1 MFPGVPT
8 ISWAFLAVSLLGA
21 SFTANAFVPVR
32 RVPAL
37 FMPSFFG
44 SWLTAELAI
53 HHVFWQSIASLVF
66 VELGALAAWPGWAG
80 LVVTLGSWLGLLIL
94 FADGHR
100 ARKTFDRALRGLT
113 AVRDTKPVPRRN
125 VVLPFSKKRRGIRVT
140 RDIPYRRVAGTVLKL
155 DVVAPAVAHAVAPA
169 EPGTDPAPAEP
180 GTNGAGTNPARG
192 AKRPAI
198 MQIHGGSWVMGDKRE
213 QGWPLLSHLA
223 ANGWVCFNLNYR
235 LSPGATFPDHLI
247 DLKAGLAWIR
257 EHAEEWGID
266 PDFVAVTG
274 GSAGGHLAAL
284 MGLTANDPE
293 YQPGFEQADTSVQAA
308 VPIYGVYD
316 FTSRL
321 GTNRLP
327 FWYRRLER
335 QIMKAFRDEE
345 PGKFRRASP
354 IERIHPDAPP
364 FFVIHGDRDT
374 LAPVEEAR
382 YFAAK
387 LGKVSKSRVFY
398 AELGGAQHAFD
409 LFCSPRTSHMLV
421 AVLKFLDATRSSAR
435 AEAAK
440 PLLDDRV
447 THLGVAVR

>member
-1 MFPGVPT
+1 MFLGVPT
-8 ISWAFLAVSLLGA
+8 IAWAFLAVSLIGA
-21 SFTANAFVPVR
+21 VFTANAFVPVR
-32 RVPAL
+32 RIPAL

-44 SWLTAELAI
+44 SWLTAELAL
-53 HHVFWQSIASLVF
+53 HHVFWQSIASVVF
-66 VELGALAAWPGWAG
+66 IELGALVAWPGWVG
-80 LVVTLGSWLGLLIL
+80 LFITFGSWVGLLVL
-94 FADGHR
+94 FADGNR
-100 ARKTFDRALRGLT
+100 ARRTFDTALQDVE
-113 AVRDTKPVPRRN
+113 AVRETKGVPRRH
-125 VVLPFSKKRRGIRVT
+125 VVLPFSKRRRGVKLT
-140 RDIPYRRVAGTVLKL
+140 RDVVYRRVAGTVLKL
-155 DVVAPAVAHAVAPA
+155 DVVAPAA
-169 EPGTDPAPAEP
+169 D
-180 GTNGAGTNPARG
+180 GAN
-192 AKRPAI
+192 RPAI

-235 LSPGATFPDHLI
+235 LSPGATFPDHLV

-257 EHAEEWGID
+257 EHADQWGID
-266 PDFVAVTG
+266 RNFIAVTG

-293 YQPGFEQADTSVQAA
+293 YQPGFEDADTSLQAA

-345 PGKFRRASP
+345 PDKFRRASP
-354 IERIHPDAPP
+354 IDQIHPQAPP

-374 LAPVEEAR
+374 LAPVEEAQ
-382 YFAAK
+382 YFANM
-387 LGKVSKSRVFY
+387 LRQTSRAPVIY

-409 LFCSPRTSHMLV
+409 LFCSPRTAHMLA
-421 AVLKFLDATRSSAR
+421 AVLRFLDATHANTPPDPDPH
-435 AEAAK
+435 AIA
-440 PLLDDRV
+440 
-447 THLGVAVR
+447 

>member
-1 MFPGVPT
+1 MFLGVPT
-8 ISWAFLAVSLLGA
+8 IAWAFLAVSLVGA
-21 SFTANAFVPVR
+21 LFTANAFVPVR

-44 SWLTAELAI
+44 SWLTAELAM
-53 HHVFWQSIASLVF
+53 HHVLWQSIASLLF
-66 VELGALAAWPGWAG
+66 VEMGALAAWPGWVA
-80 LVVTLGSWLGLLIL
+80 LIITFGSWLGLLVL

-100 ARKTFDRALRGLT
+100 AQKTFDTALEGV
-113 AVRDTKPVPRRN
+113 APVRETKPVPRRN
-125 VVLPFSKKRRGIRVT
+125 IVLPFSKKRRGIRVT
-140 RDIPYRRVAGTVLKL
+140 RDIVYRRVAGMVLKL
-155 DVVAPAVAHAVAPA
+155 DVVAPA
-169 EPGTDPAPAEP
+169 GD
-180 GTNGAGTNPARG
+180 GAQ
-192 AKRPAI
+192 RPAI
-198 MQIHGGSWVMGDKRE
+198 LQIHGGSWVMGDKRE

-235 LSPGATFPDHLI
+235 LSPGATFPEHLI

-257 EHAEEWGID
+257 GHAERWGID
-266 PDFVAVTG
+266 PDFIAVTG

-293 YQPGFEQADTSVQAA
+293 YQPGFEEADTRVQAA

-335 QIMKAFRDEE
+335 KIMKAFRDEE
-345 PGKFRRASP
+345 PEKFRRASP

-382 YFAAK
+382 QFADE
-387 LGKVSKSRVFY
+387 LREVSKSPVVY

-409 LFCSPRTSHMLV
+409 IFCSPRTAHMLA
-421 AVLKFLDATRSSAR
+421 AVLKFLDATHAVTRVES
-435 AEAAK
+435 AK
-440 PLLDDRV
+440 PSLDDGV
-447 THLGVAVR
+447 AYLGVAVR

>member
-1 MFPGVPT
+1 MFFGVPT
-8 ISWAFLAVSLLGA
+8 IAWAFLAVSLIGA
-21 SFTANAFVPVR
+21 VFTANAFVPVR

-80 LVVTLGSWLGLLIL
+80 LMITFGSWLGLMVL
-94 FADGHR
+94 FADGNR
-100 ARKTFDRALRGLT
+100 ARTTFETALEGVE
-113 AVRDTKPVPRRN
+113 AVRETERVPRRQ
-125 VVLPFSKKRRGIRVT
+125 VVLPFSKRRRGVKLT
-140 RDIPYRRVAGTVLKL
+140 HDIVYRRVAGTILKL
-155 DVVAPAVAHAVAPA
+155 DVVAPA
-169 EPGTDPAPAEP
+169 TD
-180 GTNGAGTNPARG
+180 GAN
-192 AKRPAI
+192 RPAI
-198 MQIHGGSWVMGDKRE
+198 MQIHGGSWVMGDKGE
-213 QGWPLLSHLA
+213 QGWPLMSHLA

-257 EHAEEWGID
+257 EHADQWGID
-266 PDFVAVTG
+266 PDFIAVTG

-284 MGLTANDPE
+284 MALTANDPE
-293 YQPGFEQADTSVQAA
+293 YQPGFEKADTSLQAA

-321 GTNRLP
+321 GTSRLP
-327 FWYRRLER
+327 FWYRRLES

-345 PGKFRRASP
+345 PEKFRRASP
-354 IERIHPDAPP
+354 IERIHREAPP

-382 YFAAK
+382 YFANQLRETSDAP
-387 LGKVSKSRVFY
+387 VFY
-398 AELGGAQHAFD
+398 AELKGAQHAFD

-421 AVLKFLDATRSSAR
+421 AALHFLNATHVSVQAHATEDAPPPAQEKR
-435 AEAAK
+435 
-440 PLLDDRV
+440 
-447 THLGVAVR
+447 VAVGV

>member
-1 MFPGVPT
+1 MFLGAAT
-8 ISWAFLAVSLLGA
+8 ISWAFLLVSIIGAV
-21 SFTANAFVPVR
+21 FTANAFVPVR

-53 HHVFWQSIASLVF
+53 HHVFWQAIATVVF
-66 VELGALAAWPGWAG
+66 MKLGALDAWPGWAG
-80 LVVTLGSWLGLLIL
+80 LFFTFGSWLGLLAL
-94 FADGHR
+94 FADGNR
-100 ARKTFDRALRGLT
+100 ARKTFAAALSDIER
-113 AVRDTKPVPRRN
+113 VRETKRVPRRQ
-125 VVLPFSKKRRGIRVT
+125 VVLPFSKKRRGVKVT
-140 RDIPYRRVAGTVLKL
+140 RNIVYRRVAGTVLKL
-155 DVVAPAVAHAVAPA
+155 DVVAPA
-169 EPGTDPAPAEP
+169 EE
-180 GTNGAGTNPARG
+180 G

-257 EHAEEWGID
+257 QHAEEWGID
-266 PDFVAVTG
+266 PDFIAVTG

-284 MGLTANDPE
+284 MALTANDPE
-293 YQPGFEQADTSVQAA
+293 YQPGFEEADTSLQAA

-327 FWYRRLER
+327 FWYRRLES

-345 PGKFRRASP
+345 PEKFRRASP
-354 IERIHPDAPP
+354 VARIHAEAPP
-364 FFVIHGDRDT
+364 FFIVHGDRDT

-382 YFAAK
+382 DFANELA
-387 LGKVSKSRVFY
+387 GVSKAPVIY
-398 AELGGAQHAFD
+398 AELSGAQHAFD
-409 LFCSPRTSHMLV
+409 LFCSPRTAHMLV
-421 AVLKFLDATRSSAR
+421 AVLKFLDATHAR
-435 AEAAK
+435 AGTSF
-440 PLLDDRV
+440 DD
-447 THLGVAVR
+447 GVAHLRVAVG

>member
-1 MFPGVPT
+1 MFLGAPT
-8 ISWAFLAVSLLGA
+8 IAWAFLGVSLVGA
-21 SFTANAFVPVR
+21 LFTANAFVPVR

-44 SWLTAELAI
+44 SWLTAELAM
-53 HHVFWQSIASLVF
+53 HHVLWQSIASLLF
-66 VELGALAAWPGWAG
+66 VELGALAAWPGWLA
-80 LVVTLGSWLGLLIL
+80 LIITFGSWLGLLVL
-94 FADGHR
+94 FADGNR
-100 ARKTFDRALRGLT
+100 AKKTFDTALEGVEP
-113 AVRDTKPVPRRN
+113 VRETKPVPRRN
-125 VVLPFSKKRRGIRVT
+125 IVLPFSKKRRGIRVT
-140 RDIPYRRVAGTVLKL
+140 RDIVYRRVAGMVLKL
-155 DVVAPAVAHAVAPA
+155 DVVAPADDGAH
-169 EPGTDPAPAEP
+169 
-180 GTNGAGTNPARG
+180 
-192 AKRPAI
+192 RPAI
-198 MQIHGGSWVMGDKRE
+198 LQIHGGSWVMGDKRE

-235 LSPGATFPDHLI
+235 LSPGATFPEHLI

-257 EHAEEWGID
+257 AHAEQWGID
-266 PDFVAVTG
+266 PDFIAVTG

-293 YQPGFEQADTSVQAA
+293 YQPGFEEADTRVQAA

-335 QIMKAFRDEE
+335 KIMKAFRDEE
-345 PGKFRRASP
+345 PEKFRRASP

-382 YFAAK
+382 QFADE
-387 LGKVSKSRVFY
+387 LREVSKSPVVY

-409 LFCSPRTSHMLV
+409 IFCSPRTAHMLA
-421 AVLKFLDATRSSAR
+421 AVLKFLDATHAVTRVES
-435 AEAAK
+435 AK
-440 PLLDDRV
+440 PSLDDGAP
-447 THLGVAVR
+447 HLGVAVG

>member
-1 MFPGVPT
+1 VVFGAPT
-8 ISWAFLAVSLLGA
+8 IAWAFLAVSLIGA
-21 SFTANAFVPVR
+21 VFTANAFVPVR

-53 HHVFWQSIASLVF
+53 HHVFWQSIATF
-66 VELGALAAWPGWAG
+66 IFIELGALAAWPGWAG
-80 LVVTLGSWLGLLIL
+80 LIVTFGSWLGLLVL
-94 FADGHR
+94 FADGNR
-100 ARKTFDRALRGLT
+100 AAKSFKQALAGI
-113 AVRDTKPVPRRN
+113 APVPNEKPVPRRQ
-125 VVLPFSKKRRGIRVT
+125 VVLPFSKRRHGVEVT
-140 RDIPYRRVAGTVLKL
+140 RNLEYRRVAGTVLEL
-155 DVVAPAVAHAVAPA
+155 DVVAPT
-169 EPGTDPAPAEP
+169 EDGS
-180 GTNGAGTNPARG
+180 
-192 AKRPAI
+192 KRPAI
-198 MQIHGGSWVMGDKRE
+198 LQIHGGSWVMGDKRE

-257 EHAEEWGID
+257 EHAAEWNID
-266 PDFVAVTG
+266 PSFIAVTG

-293 YQPGFEQADTSVQAA
+293 YQPGFEEADTSVQAA

-345 PGKFRRASP
+345 PDKFRRASP

-364 FFVIHGDRDT
+364 FFIIHGDRDT

-382 YFAAK
+382 DFADALRK
-387 LGKVSKSRVFY
+387 ISTAPVLY
-398 AELGGAQHAFD
+398 AELEGAQHAFD
-409 LFCSPRTSHMLV
+409 LFCSPRTAHMLA
-421 AVLKFLDATRSSAR
+421 AVLQFLTAAREKTLATLSSSSG
-435 AEAAK
+435 
-440 PLLDDRV
+440 D
-447 THLGVAVR
+447 

>member
-1 MFPGVPT
+1 MFLGAPT
-8 ISWAFLAVSLLGA
+8 IAWAFLAVSLIGA
-21 SFTANAFVPVR
+21 VFTANAFVPVR

-53 HHVFWQSIASLVF
+53 HHVFWQSIASVVF
-66 VELGALAAWPGWAG
+66 VELGALVAWPGWAG
-80 LVVTLGSWLGLLIL
+80 LFITFGSWVGLLVL
-94 FADGHR
+94 FADGNR
-100 ARKTFDRALRGLT
+100 ARTTFDTALRDVET
-113 AVRDTKPVPRRN
+113 VRETKGVPRRQ
-125 VVLPFSKKRRGIRVT
+125 VVLPFSKRRRGIKLT
-140 RDIPYRRVAGTVLKL
+140 RDIVYRRIAGTVLKL
-155 DVVAPAVAHAVAPA
+155 DVVAPA
-169 EPGTDPAPAEP
+169 TD
-180 GTNGAGTNPARG
+180 GAN
-192 AKRPAI
+192 RPAI

-235 LSPGATFPDHLI
+235 LSPGATFPDHLV

-257 EHAEEWGID
+257 EHADQWGID
-266 PDFVAVTG
+266 RDFIAVTG

-293 YQPGFEQADTSVQAA
+293 YQPGFEDADTSLQAA

-345 PGKFRRASP
+345 PEKFRRASP
-354 IERIHPDAPP
+354 VDQIHPKAPP

-374 LAPVEEAR
+374 LAPVEEAQ
-382 YFAAK
+382 YFANE
-387 LGKVSKSRVFY
+387 LRETSKAPVIY
-398 AELGGAQHAFD
+398 AELKGAQHAFD
-409 LFCSPRTSHMLV
+409 LFCSPRTAHMLG
-421 AVLKFLDATRSSAR
+421 AVLQFLDATHASTQI
-435 AEAAK
+435 EATEDE
-440 PLLDDRV
+440 LSDDRV
-447 THLGVAVR
+447 DYLGVAVR

>member
-1 MFPGVPT
+1 MFLGIPT
-8 ISWAFLAVSLLGA
+8 IAWAFLAVSLVGA
-21 SFTANAFVPVR
+21 VFTANAFVPVR

-80 LVVTLGSWLGLLIL
+80 LIITFGSWLGLLVL
-94 FADGHR
+94 FADGNR
-100 ARKTFDRALRGLT
+100 ARKTFDTALEGVEAARET
-113 AVRDTKPVPRRN
+113 TRVPRRN
-125 VVLPFSKKRRGIRVT
+125 VVLPFSKRRHGIKVT
-140 RDIPYRRVAGTVLKL
+140 RDIVYRRVAGTVLKL
-155 DVVAPAVAHAVAPA
+155 DVVAPATD
-169 EPGTDPAPAEP
+169 GTD
-180 GTNGAGTNPARG
+180 
-192 AKRPAI
+192 RPAI
-198 MQIHGGSWVMGDKRE
+198 IQIHGGSWVMGDKRE

-235 LSPGATFPDHLI
+235 LSPGATFPDHLV

-257 EHAEEWGID
+257 EHADQWGID
-266 PDFVAVTG
+266 PNFIAVTG

-293 YQPGFEQADTSVQAA
+293 YQPGFEHADTSLQAA

-335 QIMKAFRDEE
+335 QIMKAFRDDE
-345 PGKFRRASP
+345 PEKFRRASP
-354 IERIHPDAPP
+354 IERIHPEAPP

-382 YFAAK
+382 YFANELRETSNAP
-387 LGKVSKSRVFY
+387 VVY

-421 AVLKFLDATRSSAR
+421 AVLQFLDATHANAQPWR
-435 AEAAK
+435 AEQTK
-440 PLLDDRV
+440 PQDPQYER
-447 THLGVAVR
+447 HLAVRV

>member
-1 MFPGVPT
+1 VILGVPT
-8 ISWAFLAVSLLGA
+8 IAWAFLAVSAIGA
-21 SFTANAFVPVR
+21 VFTANAFVPVR

-53 HHVFWQSIASLVF
+53 HHVFWQSIATLAF

-80 LVVTLGSWLGLLIL
+80 LIITFGSWLGLLVL
-94 FADGHR
+94 FADGNR
-100 ARKTFDRALRGLT
+100 ARKTFDAALEGLE
-113 AVRDTKPVPRRN
+113 AVRDKKRVPRRH
-125 VVLPFSKKRRGIRVT
+125 VILPFYKRRRGVKVT
-140 RDIPYRRVAGTVLKL
+140 RDMVYRRVAGTVLKL
-155 DVVAPAVAHAVAPA
+155 DVVAPA
-169 EPGTDPAPAEP
+169 EDGT
-180 GTNGAGTNPARG
+180 R
-192 AKRPAI
+192 RPAI

-213 QGWPLLSHLA
+213 QGWPLMSHLA

-257 EHAEEWGID
+257 DHAEDFRID
-266 PDFVAVTG
+266 PDFIAVTG

-284 MGLTANDPE
+284 MALTANRPE
-293 YQPGFEQADTSVQAA
+293 YQPGFGEADTSLQAA

-327 FWYRRLER
+327 FWYRRLEA

-345 PGKFRRASP
+345 PEKFRRASP
-354 IERIHPDAPP
+354 IEQIHPDAPP

-382 YFAAK
+382 YFADQ
-387 LGKVSKSRVFY
+387 LRETSKAPVVY

-421 AVLKFLDATRSSAR
+421 AVLQFLEATRRPSW
-435 AEAAK
+435 
-440 PLLDDRV
+440 
-447 THLGVAVR
+447 

>member
-1 MFPGVPT
+1 
-8 ISWAFLAVSLLGA
+8 LAVSAIGA
-21 SFTANAFVPVR
+21 VFTANAFVPVR

-53 HHVFWQSIASLVF
+53 HHVFWQSIATLAF

-80 LVVTLGSWLGLLIL
+80 LIITFGSWLGLLVL
-94 FADGHR
+94 FADGNR
-100 ARKTFDRALRGLT
+100 ARKTFDAALEGLE
-113 AVRDTKPVPRRN
+113 AVRDKKRVPRRH
-125 VVLPFSKKRRGIRVT
+125 VILPFYKRRRGVKVT
-140 RDIPYRRVAGTVLKL
+140 RDIVYRRVSGTVLKL
-155 DVVAPAVAHAVAPA
+155 DVVAPA
-169 EPGTDPAPAEP
+169 ED
-180 GTNGAGTNPARG
+180 G

-213 QGWPLLSHLA
+213 QGWPLMSHLA

-257 EHAEEWGID
+257 DHAENFRID
-266 PDFVAVTG
+266 PNFIAVTG

-284 MGLTANDPE
+284 MALTANDPD
-293 YQPGFEQADTSVQAA
+293 YQPGFGEADTSLQAA

-327 FWYRRLER
+327 FWYRRLEA

-345 PGKFRRASP
+345 PEKFRRASP
-354 IERIHPDAPP
+354 IEQIHPDAPP

-382 YFAAK
+382 YFADQ
-387 LGKVSKSRVFY
+387 LRETSKAPVVY

-421 AVLKFLDATRSSAR
+421 AVLQFL
-435 AEAAK
+435 EAI
-440 PLLDDRV
+440 R
-447 THLGVAVR
+447 

>member
-1 MFPGVPT
+1 
-8 ISWAFLAVSLLGA
+8 LAVSLVGA
-21 SFTANAFVPVR
+21 VFTANAFVPVR

-80 LVVTLGSWLGLLIL
+80 LIITFGSWLGLLVL
-94 FADGHR
+94 FADGNR
-100 ARKTFDRALRGLT
+100 ARKTFDTALEGVEAARET
-113 AVRDTKPVPRRN
+113 TRVPRRN
-125 VVLPFSKKRRGIRVT
+125 VVLPFSKRRHGIKVT
-140 RDIPYRRVAGTVLKL
+140 RDIVYRRVAGTVLKL
-155 DVVAPAVAHAVAPA
+155 DVVAPATD
-169 EPGTDPAPAEP
+169 GTD
-180 GTNGAGTNPARG
+180 
-192 AKRPAI
+192 RPAI
-198 MQIHGGSWVMGDKRE
+198 IQIHGGSWVMGDKRE

-235 LSPGATFPDHLI
+235 LSPGATFPDHLV

-257 EHAEEWGID
+257 EHADQWGID
-266 PDFVAVTG
+266 PNFIAVTG

-293 YQPGFEQADTSVQAA
+293 YQPGFEHADTSLQAA

-335 QIMKAFRDEE
+335 QIMKAFRDDE
-345 PGKFRRASP
+345 PEKFRRASP
-354 IERIHPDAPP
+354 IERIHPEAPP

-382 YFAAK
+382 YFANELRETSNAP
-387 LGKVSKSRVFY
+387 VVY

-421 AVLKFLDATRSSAR
+421 AVLQFLDATHANAQPWR
-435 AEAAK
+435 AEQTK
-440 PLLDDRV
+440 PQDPQYER
-447 THLGVAVR
+447 HLAVRV